1 LILSAESLDLHVARY
16 VSVVLCGILSVVVL
30 NTCLQIEVWHFL
42 AGGNMLP
49 NREGGKLRYSPFERE
64 EIWRSARSN
73 ETEDASLKE
82 GRPLTSE
89 ERSIFE
95 KDKEHARRWNKV
107 MEWTGGMG
115 VLQYLLL
122 PVALFWSA
130 LLTSRGT
137 VKVERAVAWVCV
149 FTNVISFISL
159 GYRGYFND

>member
-1 LILSAESLDLHVARY
+1 MHVARY

-95 KDKEHARRWNKV
+95 KVKDHACRWNKV
-107 MEWTGGMG
+107 VEWTRGMG
-115 VLQYLLL
+115 TLQYLLL
-122 PVALFWSA
+122 PVALCWSA
-130 LLTSRGT
+130 LLAFSRT
-137 VKVERAVAWVCV
+137 VKGGRAVAWVCV

-159 GYRGYFND
+159 GYRGYFNE